1 MHCGSHAGRHSEVH
15 CCDFEAVKL
24 HVSEHTK
31 INKLSLVTFF
41 NKARYRMCPSNL
53 VFVEACANTKC

>member
-31 INKLSLVTFF
+31 INKLSPVTFF
-41 NKARYRMCPSNL
+41 IRPDI
-53 VFVEACANTKC
+53 ACAPQILFL